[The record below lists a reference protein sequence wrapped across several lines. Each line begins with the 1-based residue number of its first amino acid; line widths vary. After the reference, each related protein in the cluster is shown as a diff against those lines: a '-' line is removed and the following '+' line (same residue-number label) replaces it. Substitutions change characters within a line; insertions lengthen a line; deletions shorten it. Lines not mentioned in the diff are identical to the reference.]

1 MKIALT
7 LGVAVTAVTLAAASA
22 NTTSHTRTVIRHGG
36 PGAIN
41 MDADN
46 DGWLSRA
53 EAATAAERNFAEM
66 DTNNDGRLTSE
77 DRPQW
82 DEISVNIEA
91 PDIDIDLDGPGVH
104 RMEFEDDNG
113 NRRVII
119 RRGDLTEAEEAQIE
133 REVERAMAQA
143 ERALEQAER
152 SRESAQRS
160 ARQAE
165 RAARDAERRAERVAR
180 NAERSVSR
188 EVIVIRADGDD
199 HHMVAPRAPVPPH
212 PPHAPRAPM
221 FMMLVANS
229 EEADTN
235 GDGALS
241 REEFRAQ
248 QLRFFDASD
257 ANGDGRI
264 RFEAPPAPPEP
275 PVAPTPPEPPRRR

>member
-41 MDADN
+41 IDADN
-46 DGWLSRA
+46 DGWLTRA
-53 EAATAAERNFAEM
+53 EAAAAAELNFDEM

-77 DRPQW
+77 DRPAW
-82 DEISVNIEA
+82 DEIRVDVEA

-104 RMEFEDDNG
+104 RMEFEDENG
-113 NRRVII
+113 DRRVII
-119 RRGDLTEAEEAQIE
+119 RRGELTEAEEARIE

-152 SRESAQRS
+152 SRESAERA
-160 ARQAE
+160 ARQAERRAE
-165 RAARDAERRAERVAR
+165 RAARDAERH
-180 NAERSVSR
+180 VSR

-199 HHMVAPRAPVPPH
+199 HHMAAPRAPA
-212 PPHAPRAPM
+212 PPHAPPPPRAPM

-235 GDGALS
+235 GDGSLS

-257 ANGDGRI
+257 ANVDGRI
-264 RFEAPPAPPEP
+264 RFETPAAPPEP
-275 PVAPTPPEPPRRR
+275 PEAPTPPEPPRRR

>member
-7 LGVAVTAVTLAAASA
+7 LGVAVTAMTLAAASA

-36 PGAIN
+36 PSAIN

-46 DGWLSRA
+46 DGWLTRA
-53 EAATAAERNFAEM
+53 EAAAAAERNFDEM

-82 DEISVNIEA
+82 DEIRVNVEA

-104 RMEFEDDNG
+104 RMEFEDENG
-113 NRRVII
+113 DRRVII
-119 RRGDLTEAEEAQIE
+119 RRGELSEAEEARIE

-143 ERALEQAER
+143 ERAQA
-152 SRESAQRS
+152 A
-160 ARQAE
+160 AE
-165 RAARDAERRAERVAR
+165 RAAARAEAQADRASRNALRAAR
-180 NAERSVSR
+180 DAERSVSR

-199 HHMVAPRAPVPPH
+199 HHMVAPRAPVAPH